1 MYLIYF
7 FIFYTSLI
15 LFSKYYQRNNCFLID
30 NEFSEKEILY
40 ILKEDIKQAIITSLK
55 TIEDEKALILRD
67 DAQIAFGL
75 NQSMRNGHD
84 YNTLQENLN
93 L

>member
-1 MYLIYF
+1 MIYLKVMNSF
-7 FIFYTSLI
+7 
-15 LFSKYYQRNNCFLID
+15 
-30 NEFSEKEILY
+30 
-40 ILKEDIKQAIITSLK
+40 K

-75 NQSMRNGHD
+75 NRSMRNGRD
-84 YNTLQENLN
+84 YNTFQENLN